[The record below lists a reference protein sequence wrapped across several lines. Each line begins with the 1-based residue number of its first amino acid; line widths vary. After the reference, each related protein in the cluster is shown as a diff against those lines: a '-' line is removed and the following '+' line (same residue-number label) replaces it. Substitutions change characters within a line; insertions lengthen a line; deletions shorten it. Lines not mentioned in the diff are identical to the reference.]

1 MARISRRAFL
11 SSVALAGASVLAR
24 GVSQRGPGAQG
35 TTPAL
40 VTSDNTRPSIP
51 YGIASGDVTNDTAI
65 IWSRTNKPSRMLVEY
80 ATTDSFAHAR
90 RVPGP
95 AALAVSDFTVRVEL
109 TDLPAGQEIF
119 YRVLFQDLADPKILS
134 APTQGHF
141 RTAPAQRRDLTF
153 VWSGDTAGQGWG
165 INPEWGGMRIYEQM
179 RRLQPDFFIHS
190 GDYIYADNPVQAEV
204 KLDDGTL
211 WKNIIIPEKA
221 KVYVRLIEEG

>member
-11 SSVALAGASVLAR
+11 SSVALAGVSILAR

-35 TTPAL
+35 TAPAL

-80 ATTDSFAHAR
+80 ATTDSFTHAR

-119 YRVLFQDLADPKILS
+119 YRVLFQDLADLKPNRPPSDGLQFFGMVKVSGTDEVMTVSLHNLRGEKLYSI
-134 APTQGHF
+134 
-141 RTAPAQRRDLTF
+141 DL
-153 VWSGDTAGQGWG
+153 
-165 INPEWGGMRIYEQM
+165 NPEM
-179 RRLQPDFFIHS
+179 S
-190 GDYIYADNPVQAEV
+190 
-204 KLDDGTL
+204 
-211 WKNIIIPEKA
+211 
-221 KVYVRLIEEG
+221 